1 MAHQILAAK
10 LCELDQKIGRLH
22 SRIRLCETEDPE
34 EIRRE
39 LDSLRRECQVER
51 GALRDRMRFSRSPA
65 AARIAGTFDQ
75 IAEILERARQ
85 EARREAE
92 DGPPEGTLPVEKLPE
107 GTLREKM
114 LPEERILL
122 AEYMLDFALQSADE
136 ALLASL
142 EAIEGQLAWEADGR
156 PLSGQAREGQTVS
169 NENETKEANFL

>member
-22 SRIRLCETEDPE
+22 SRIRLWETEDRE

-51 GALRDRMRFSRSPA
+51 GALRDRMRFSRSRT

-85 EARREAE
+85 E
-92 DGPPEGTLPVEKLPE
+92 GTLPEE
-107 GTLREKM
+107 M

-142 EAIEGQLAWEADGR
+142 EAIEGQLSWEAAGS
-156 PLSGQAREGQTVS
+156 PLPGQAREGQTVS
-169 NENETKEANFL
+169 NKNETKEANFL